1 MSKSEK
7 GDSDRFLKEKEFN
20 LSGGIDLSKFL
31 EDDALDV
38 NEENELNK
46 EKDENIDEAIG
57 EISSPFV
64 SSESIDSDMKRDG
77 SVTKKPEDDVIT
89 QMAKEGEYR
98 IHWALMVSMIT
109 VYSIIGLI
117 VGTTFDPIIAL
128 IGLLTLAI
136 FGFWLGGKWIPQKEM
151 HILGVTWVI
160 ISMKLL
166 YGLALDLHHWGWLAD
181 YSINENVI
189 LGLLLLSLVV
199 LNVFIAHWHD
209 SDAIAVQATLILM
222 VVASGASTTS
232 KEIGID
238 SGLLLASLLLI
249 ATLLLHGLAIL
260 RKSGNLAAMGI
271 VASNLWIGIHALSNN
286 WVFFGL
292 EILKFE
298 GALLLF
304 TLFTIVNVIN
314 AIIATHFYKEENWF
328 SQAFN
333 VVGIGKP
340 GLWGVSVGIGMIGAL
355 MTIAAHR
362 NETGYALAQIS
373 MLLAAFG
380 GSYLV
385 VRGVESSKLQLSM
398 YMPGAL
404 LIISLF
410 IIESLIP
417 EGIISGLAN
426 YSLFAIG
433 AISIISI
440 TLLNHQ
446 TAVSDTVLWVGCIV
460 IVTLLTILIPADQN
474 SDGGL
479 KLLLSVILT
488 FGGLAILAIW
498 RVSPSLAG
506 ISVLGPWIWCLLF
519 ATAAD
524 TRIIKI
530 ELIPIILEPWY
541 LSVFCIIAILIQYP
555 VNTMLGDSG
564 INLGS
569 RFKGITEF
577 SAITRDSG
585 ALRLWNLSLLLSLLG
600 WTAITYAGGMPAEG
614 LFLGI
619 VSLFGVHFMA
629 EVRSKHQDT
638 PMFLLY
644 SCVLMC
650 LICQF
655 RFGFDSFWTGII
667 TLFGILL
674 AAFTKKNIEKI
685 LMVLMG
691 GAAASLTL
699 TTLFP
704 NKTILEINMWW
715 PEEITS
721 VWIQLFCVC
730 LILGLYLPMAGKYE
744 KILQPAIANGLM
756 LLSCIVLASNND
768 SWQLLISFVML
779 FVSSV
784 LLVMQAEVRTGLKDI
799 AKRETLME
807 NLRRK
812 QLVKQHLESGGSLDE
827 LGSLMATENSK
838 QILQTSE
845 KGTIEVIDP
854 ELIDLLE
861 KRKKKNMNTNLSES
875 ELILQDVHYRP
886 VVMLLFIALIFVIT
900 GFFSFSPTLN
910 NGGDVANAML
920 LIAAIFS
927 VVLISA
933 SRWRTK
939 ELDLSM
945 ADVVGI
951 ELPIAVS
958 MGGITL
964 VYLLGRI
971 SSSAVMENQMPLLIL
986 VIVLLIFGI
995 FAIWGKKDLG
1005 RRVPSAAEWIGYCLA
1020 GSAIIG
1026 LFIFA
1031 ATPPP
1036 FLMNPLKFDSLIY
1049 MGPMFFMEISLIA
1062 LVIIWDKIDLT
1073 RLKKNMEDHRGG
1085 PGRILWVILIAMV
1098 SNGLATILVSLLM
1111 IQRALKWNL
1120 PSVISITNMMAF
1132 AGLFTLISWINS
1144 EWLMFVG
1151 IVGIIGALASFGG
1164 LVWISTM
1171 RKDLGNWV
1179 SCWTW
1184 DAHALALISII
1195 ILSTTLGDWF
1205 TIVLILTMIGLS
1217 LSVWS
1222 TGILLDLRTYRVW
1235 GAVDLFIGWTIA
1247 ILSIGLILNPFNLLL
1262 LLSATAILLGIITW
1276 LAQTNKHILSDNSS
1290 SHIS

>member
-1 MSKSEK
+1 
-7 GDSDRFLKEKEFN
+7 
-20 LSGGIDLSKFL
+20 
-31 EDDALDV
+31 
-38 NEENELNK
+38 
-46 EKDENIDEAIG
+46 
-57 EISSPFV
+57 
-64 SSESIDSDMKRDG
+64 
-77 SVTKKPEDDVIT
+77 
-89 QMAKEGEYR
+89 
-98 IHWALMVSMIT
+98 
-109 VYSIIGLI
+109 
-117 VGTTFDPIIAL
+117 
-128 IGLLTLAI
+128 
-136 FGFWLGGKWIPQKEM
+136 
-151 HILGVTWVI
+151 
-160 ISMKLL
+160 
-166 YGLALDLHHWGWLAD
+166 
-181 YSINENVI
+181 
-189 LGLLLLSLVV
+189 
-199 LNVFIAHWHD
+199 
-209 SDAIAVQATLILM
+209 
-222 VVASGASTTS
+222 
-232 KEIGID
+232 
-238 SGLLLASLLLI
+238 
-249 ATLLLHGLAIL
+249 
-260 RKSGNLAAMGI
+260 
-271 VASNLWIGIHALSNN
+271 
-286 WVFFGL
+286 
-292 EILKFE
+292 
-298 GALLLF
+298 
-304 TLFTIVNVIN
+304 
-314 AIIATHFYKEENWF
+314 
-328 SQAFN
+328 
-333 VVGIGKP
+333 
-340 GLWGVSVGIGMIGAL
+340 
-355 MTIAAHR
+355 
-362 NETGYALAQIS
+362 
-373 MLLAAFG
+373 
-380 GSYLV
+380 
-385 VRGVESSKLQLSM
+385 
-398 YMPGAL
+398 
-404 LIISLF
+404 
-410 IIESLIP
+410 
-417 EGIISGLAN
+417 
-426 YSLFAIG
+426 
-433 AISIISI
+433 
-440 TLLNHQ
+440 
-446 TAVSDTVLWVGCIV
+446 
-460 IVTLLTILIPADQN
+460 
-474 SDGGL
+474 
-479 KLLLSVILT
+479 
-488 FGGLAILAIW
+488 
-498 RVSPSLAG
+498 
-506 ISVLGPWIWCLLF
+506 LGPWIWCLLF

-530 ELIPIILEPWY
+530 ELIPIVLEPWY
-541 LSVFCIIAILIQYP
+541 LIAFCIIAILIQYP

-600 WTAITYAGGMPAEG
+600 WTAITYAEGMPAEG

-619 VSLFGVHFMA
+619 ISLFGVHFIA
-629 EVRSKHQDT
+629 EIRSKHQET

-704 NKTILEINMWW
+704 NKTVLEINLWW

-721 VWIQLFCVC
+721 IWIQLFCVC

-756 LLSCIVLASNND
+756 LLSCIVLAANND

-799 AKRETLME
+799 SKRENLME

-812 QLVKQHLESGGSLDE
+812 QLVKRHLESGGSLEE
-827 LGSLMATENSK
+827 LGSLMATDDSK

-861 KRKKKNMNTNLSES
+861 KRRKKNMNTNLSES
-875 ELILQDVHYRP
+875 ELLLQDVHYRP

-910 NGGDVANAML
+910 NGGDIANAML

-945 ADVVGI
+945 ADVIGI

-958 MGGITL
+958 MGGLTL

-995 FAIWGKKDLG
+995 FAVWGKKDLG

-1020 GSAIIG
+1020 GSGIIG

-1036 FLMNPLKFDSLIY
+1036 FLINPLKYDSLIY
-1049 MGPMFFMEISLIA
+1049 MGPMFFTEISLIA

-1073 RLKKNMEDHRGG
+1073 RIKKNMEDHRGS

-1098 SNGLATILVSLLM
+1098 SNGLATILVSFLM

-1132 AGLFTLISWINS
+1132 AGLYTLISWINN
-1144 EWLMFVG
+1144 EWVTFVA
-1151 IVGIIGALASFGG
+1151 IIGIIGAMASFAG
-1164 LVWISTM
+1164 LVWISTA
-1171 RKDLGNWV
+1171 RK
-1179 SCWTW
+1179 
-1184 DAHALALISII
+1184 
-1195 ILSTTLGDWF
+1195 
-1205 TIVLILTMIGLS
+1205 
-1217 LSVWS
+1217 
-1222 TGILLDLRTYRVW
+1222 
-1235 GAVDLFIGWTIA
+1235 
-1247 ILSIGLILNPFNLLL
+1247 
-1262 LLSATAILLGIITW
+1262 
-1276 LAQTNKHILSDNSS
+1276 
-1290 SHIS
+1290 